1 MQVWFNGRTSAF
13 QAEYVGSIP
22 ITCSTISLRYQMRE
36 WLSWWS
42 TTLPRS
48 GSRVRVPS
56 RALLNIERGYPLGY
70 PLSILNESCR
80 TRTGS
85 YLRFAS
91 VGAKPT
97 STGRC
102 APRLASTLLHCRT
115 RTFEVYVSLRSAH
128 NQRPLDVVRRLAL
141 FYLCIE
147 CKNDVATAFC
157 QFFTHHMHIFLQWY
171 FFFVLI

>member
-1 MQVWFNGRTSAF
+1 MREWLSWWSTTLPRSGSRVRVPSRALHKS
-13 QAEYVGSIP
+13 EYHLYARVAQLVEHDLAKVGVAGSSPVSRSSQKVNI
-22 ITCSTISLRYQMRE
+22 IFIMRE

-70 PLSILNESCR
+70 PLSILNESYR

-102 APRLASTLLHCRT
+102 APRLAPAFFLPDSNIRGLHSVPVGALL
-115 RTFEVYVSLRSAH
+115 
-128 NQRPLDVVRRLAL
+128 P
-141 FYLCIE
+141 
-147 CKNDVATAFC
+147 
-157 QFFTHHMHIFLQWY
+157 MHRM
-171 FFFVLI
+171 

>member
-1 MQVWFNGRTSAF
+1 
-13 QAEYVGSIP
+13 
-22 ITCSTISLRYQMRE
+22 MRE

-128 NQRPLDVVRRLAL
+128 NQRPPDVVRPVSHLPSSCQTRTFEVYTPFRSAL

>member
-1 MQVWFNGRTSAF
+1 MSLVRFRFWARR
-13 QAEYVGSIP
+13 
-22 ITCSTISLRYQMRE
+22 CSSMVEHQPSKLNTWVRFPSPALKMNILFIMRE

-56 RALLNIERGYPLGY
+56 RALLNIERGYPNGY

-102 APRLASTLLHCRT
+102 APRLAPAFCLPDSNIRGLHSVPVGAN
-115 RTFEVYVSLRSAH
+115 EGPLDLQLLRST
-128 NQRPLDVVRRLAL
+128 PVRA
-141 FYLCIE
+141 
-147 CKNDVATAFC
+147 
-157 QFFTHHMHIFLQWY
+157 
-171 FFFVLI
+171 

>member
-1 MQVWFNGRTSAF
+1 MAGICHSFLKIANIFELYFFGKNELTIREESCILLFVF
-13 QAEYVGSIP
+13 
-22 ITCSTISLRYQMRE
+22 STENIICNMLE

-102 APRLASTLLHCRT
+102 APRLAPAFFLPDSNILGLHSVPVGALL
-115 RTFEVYVSLRSAH
+115 
-128 NQRPLDVVRRLAL
+128 P
-141 FYLCIE
+141 
-147 CKNDVATAFC
+147 
-157 QFFTHHMHIFLQWY
+157 MHRM
-171 FFFVLI
+171 

>member
-1 MQVWFNGRTSAF
+1 MSLVRFRFWALVLDIMGRQVRTDHKCRC
-13 QAEYVGSIP
+13 GSMVEHQPSKLNTWVRFPSPALKMNILF
-22 ITCSTISLRYQMRE
+22 IMRE

-102 APRLASTLLHCRT
+102 APRLAPAFFLPDSNIRGLHSVPVGALL
-115 RTFEVYVSLRSAH
+115 
-128 NQRPLDVVRRLAL
+128 P
-141 FYLCIE
+141 
-147 CKNDVATAFC
+147 
-157 QFFTHHMHIFLQWY
+157 MHRM
-171 FFFVLI
+171 

>member
-1 MQVWFNGRTSAF
+1 MNIIF
-13 QAEYVGSIP
+13 
-22 ITCSTISLRYQMRE
+22 MRE

-56 RALLNIERGYPLGY
+56 RALLNSKNTSASDVFFSLLRLAPARGFV
-70 PLSILNESCR
+70 S
-80 TRTGS
+80 T
-85 YLRFAS
+85 LRFGPRITNVHWTLCFS
-91 VGAKPT
+91 VP
-97 STGRC
+97 
-102 APRLASTLLHCRT
+102 
-115 RTFEVYVSLRSAH
+115 LRSAQS
-128 NQRPLDVVRRLAL
+128 QRPPDVVRRLAL

-147 CKNDVATAFC
+147 CKNDVAAAFC

>member
-1 MQVWFNGRTSAF
+1 MSLVRFRFCARR
-13 QAEYVGSIP
+13 
-22 ITCSTISLRYQMRE
+22 CSSMVEHQPSKLNTWVRFPSPALKMNILFIMRE

-102 APRLASTLLHCRT
+102 APRLAPAFFLPDSNIRGLHSVPVGALL
-115 RTFEVYVSLRSAH
+115 
-128 NQRPLDVVRRLAL
+128 P
-141 FYLCIE
+141 
-147 CKNDVATAFC
+147 
-157 QFFTHHMHIFLQWY
+157 MHRM
-171 FFFVLI
+171 

>member
-1 MQVWFNGRTSAF
+1 MSLVRFRFWARR
-13 QAEYVGSIP
+13 
-22 ITCSTISLRYQMRE
+22 CSSMVEHQPSKLNTWVRFPSPALKMNILFIMRE

-102 APRLASTLLHCRT
+102 APRLAPAFFLPDPNIRGLHS
-115 RTFEVYVSLRSAH
+115 VPVGA
-128 NQRPLDVVRRLAL
+128 NKGPLDL
-141 FYLCIE
+141 
-147 CKNDVATAFC
+147 
-157 QFFTHHMHIFLQWY
+157 
-171 FFFVLI
+171 

>member
-1 MQVWFNGRTSAF
+1 
-13 QAEYVGSIP
+13 
-22 ITCSTISLRYQMRE
+22 MRE

-56 RALLNIERGYPLGY
+56 RALLNIERGYPNGY

-102 APRLASTLLHCRT
+102 APRLAPAFCLPDSN
-115 RTFEVYVSLRSAH
+115 
-128 NQRPLDVVRRLAL
+128 NQHPLDVVRRLAL